1 MSNTLTALMSIT
13 YQTHISHGLLSV
25 CSCTHSAL
33 A

>member
-1 MSNTLTALMSIT
+1 MSIT
-13 YQTHISHGLLSV
+13 YQTHINHGLLSV